1 MQVNALLWSRQFSF
15 GRLLGGFNSSQEF
28 SRERFLVCVWSV
40 RKTDRRVA
48 KGGVMTPPSNENP
61 GSFKR
66 TGSSPIP
73 GLCLAS
79 AADVTSDLS
88 SRQSDNFADLGL
100 LQ

>member
-66 TGSSPIP
+66 TGLSRFRGSVLPQRQTLRQTAIP
-73 GLCLAS
+73 A
-79 AADVTSDLS
+79 V
-88 SRQSDNFADLGL
+88 RHFADLVL
-100 LQ
+100 L